1 MIMFTGLLA
10 LEYHNLDMK
19 SRKVC
24 NKTRSPPASLLFKDQ
39 STEHTTVKWPLH
51 RIESSL
57 IWYNTPLNYW
67 KPYIHRTWICP
78 NTKFFEPVDHV
89 RGSTGGLKPKILRYS
104 SNAEVI
110 EDSWPVHVGDVDQYS
125 RWCCCLGVLNRVIDT
140 GGGSEAICC
149 CNEPLRAFSQGFFFI
164 HYRSTT
170 TTRLLV
176 TLVTTMRKPILVGLQ
191 RTWCSGFSA
200 NSTVCGSQRFVE
212 SYGLF
217 SFNEFN
223 CLTNS
228 VFWWSKV
235 SIDPTLVSMN
245 SPVSN
250 S

>member
-1 MIMFTGLLA
+1 M
-10 LEYHNLDMK
+10 
-19 SRKVC
+19 
-24 NKTRSPPASLLFKDQ
+24 AS
-39 STEHTTVKWPLH
+39 SS
-51 RIESSL
+51 ESSL

-67 KPYIHRTWICP
+67 KPYTHRTSICR

-89 RGSTGGLKPKILRYS
+89 RGSTGGRKPKILRYS

-110 EDSWPVHVGDVDQYS
+110 EDSWPVHVVNVDQYS
-125 RWCCCLGVLNRVIDT
+125 RWCCCLSVLNRVIDT
-140 GGGSEAICC
+140 GGGREAICG
-149 CNEPLRAFSQGFFFI
+149 CNEPLRAFSQGFFFYTLPI
-164 HYRSTT
+164 NNNYWQAAGDVGHDYEET
-170 TTRLLV
+170 LL
-176 TLVTTMRKPILVGLQ
+176 TFLMGLQ
-191 RTWCSGFSA
+191 RTWWTGFSA

-228 VFWWSKV
+228 VFWWSRV
-235 SIDPTLVSMN
+235 SIDPTSVSMN

>member
-1 MIMFTGLLA
+1 M
-10 LEYHNLDMK
+10 
-19 SRKVC
+19 
-24 NKTRSPPASLLFKDQ
+24 ASSSQ
-39 STEHTTVKWPLH
+39 Y
-51 RIESSL
+51 SL
-57 IWYNTPLNYW
+57 IWYKTPLNYW
-67 KPYIHRTWICP
+67 KPYIHRTWICR
-78 NTKFFEPVDHV
+78 NAKFFEPVDHV
-89 RGSTGGLKPKILRYS
+89 RGSTGGWKLKILRYS
-104 SNAEVI
+104 SNTEVI

-149 CNEPLRAFSQGFFFI
+149 CNEPLLRILARFFPYI
-164 HYRSTT
+164 TDQQQLL
-170 TTRLLV
+170 TRLLV

-191 RTWCSGFSA
+191 RTWWTGFSA
-200 NSTVCGSQRFVE
+200 NSTVCGNQRFVE

>member
-149 CNEPLRAFSQGFFFI
+149 CSEPLHAFSQGFFPYITDQQQLQDCWWRWSRPWGNQFWWDFRGRDVVVFQRI
-164 HYRSTT
+164 QRCVEVNV
-170 TTRLLV
+170 LLN
-176 TLVTTMRKPILVGLQ
+176 L
-191 RTWCSGFSA
+191 
-200 NSTVCGSQRFVE
+200 TVCS
-212 SYGLF
+212 
-217 SFNEFN
+217 
-223 CLTNS
+223 
-228 VFWWSKV
+228 
-235 SIDPTLVSMN
+235 VSMN
-245 SPVSN
+245 STVWLIQCFDEVRFR
-250 S
+250 